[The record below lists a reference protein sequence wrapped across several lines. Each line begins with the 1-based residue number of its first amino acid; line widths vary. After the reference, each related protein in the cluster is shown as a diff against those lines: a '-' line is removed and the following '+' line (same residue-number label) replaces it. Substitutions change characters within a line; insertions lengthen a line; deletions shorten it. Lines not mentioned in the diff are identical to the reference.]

1 MASLI
6 PAAERTP
13 EFGRTSFDC
22 PRCNAYAKQ
31 TREKLTWDTFIGP
44 VEVFD
49 EKRDGSD
56 VTKPLPAGFWSSVQ
70 CSACDD
76 YSIWRDKVLIYPR
89 ASGIAPPASDMPP
102 EVAILY
108 NEARDVMAVARRAGA
123 ALARAT
129 LEHLL
134 KSLDDTQPKRAN
146 LADRID
152 AVHGKVSSSLGEML
166 TVIRHVGNQ
175 ALHGSGIPDDAVVL
189 ILDETQTE
197 LVDLIFE
204 SINELVDELVTKPK
218 ASKRFLSLVP
228 ANVLEKLKKTEIPIG

>member
-1 MASLI
+1 MASQI

-13 EFGRTSFDC
+13 QWGRAAFDC
-22 PRCNAYAKQ
+22 PRCNTYAKH
-31 TREKLTWDTFIGP
+31 TREKLSWDTFTGP

-49 EKRDGSD
+49 EKRARIVNG
-56 VTKPLPAGFWSSVQ
+56 VKRQLPAGFWSSAQ
-70 CSACDD
+70 CSACEN
-76 YSIWRDKVLIYPR
+76 YSIWRDEVLIYPR
-89 ASGIAPPASDMPP
+89 ASGISSPASDMPAG
-102 EVAILY
+102 VADLY
-108 NEARDVMAVARRAGA
+108 NEAREVMAVSRRAGA

-129 LEHLL
+129 LERLL
-134 KSLDDTQPKRAN
+134 KTLDDTPPKNAN
-146 LADRID
+146 LAARID

-175 ALHGSGIPDDAVVL
+175 ALHGSETTDDSVLL

-204 SINELVDELVTKPK
+204 SINELVDELVTKPE

-228 ANVLEKLKKTEIPIG
+228 QGC